1 MKLKDLQ
8 ITDDLWDF
16 IEANVPNYHEREEV
30 MRQAQLQLLI
40 DGHESPVAGIT
51 RDEAIL
57 LRDNILHGLFAEA
70 VAAFSIRYTAA
81 RSCGNVSPRSCSAK
95 R

>member
-1 MKLKDLQ
+1 MELKDLQ

-30 MRQAQLQLLI
+30 LRQAQLQLFI

-51 RDEAIL
+51 REEAIL
-57 LRDNILHGLFAEA
+57 LSRPSH
-70 VAAFSIRYTAA
+70 AARRSRKLWRRNSIRYTAA
-81 RSCGNVSPRSCSAK
+81 KSCGNGSPK
-95 R
+95 F